1 MIWQQIMP
9 ELGEFKRGRELGFK
23 RDPCR
28 QYVWH
33 ACITCGR
40 IRWVTVR
47 KGEPAN
53 QNCRSCSRK
62 QYLKNHPPV
71 RGQFTSRWKGGRTKD
86 SRGYILIKLQ
96 PDDFFYPMTKAQ
108 DYVAEHR
115 LVIAKHLRR
124 CLLPWEV
131 VHHINGIK
139 DDNRPENL
147 TLLPSSKY
155 HLVDNEMK
163 AYTKRLEGL
172 IKEQTKQIKLLQWL
186 VMELAKEVKQW
197 VGKC

>member
-1 MIWQQIMP
+1 
-9 ELGEFKRGRELGFK
+9 
-23 RDPCR
+23 
-28 QYVWH
+28 
-33 ACITCGR
+33 
-40 IRWVTVR
+40 
-47 KGEPAN
+47 
-53 QNCRSCSRK
+53 
-62 QYLKNHPPV
+62 
-71 RGQFTSRWKGGRTKD
+71 
-86 SRGYILIKLQ
+86 
-96 PDDFFYPMTKAQ
+96 MTKAQ
-108 DYVAEHR
+108 GYVAEHR

-186 VMELAKEVKQW
+186 VMELAKEGKQW